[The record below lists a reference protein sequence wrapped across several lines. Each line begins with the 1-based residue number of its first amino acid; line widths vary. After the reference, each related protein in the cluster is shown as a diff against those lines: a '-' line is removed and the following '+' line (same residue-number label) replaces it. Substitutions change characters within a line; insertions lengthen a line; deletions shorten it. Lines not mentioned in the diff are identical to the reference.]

1 MGNTTPP
8 LGGVNKSV
16 GNFEGAPYSE
26 QQRPTVREGGCA
38 RERMCPREVPTQDA
52 KGHRAVAAL
61 STPSGQMAG
70 GGQGTVG
77 GSPHAHRGL
86 RHSQQGSWRPTEQG
100 APRRSPRGGL
110 RAPSRCALHREVS
123 RTRFSGGACPLILP
137 GGTRPT
143 RLPSRIILERINY
156 EIVN

>member
-38 RERMCPREVPTQDA
+38 CERMCPEYQPGCEGD
-52 KGHRAVAAL
+52 RAVAAL

-70 GGQGTVG
+70 VGQRLWGAPPTHTEDSDTASRAAGGPQ
-77 GSPHAHRGL
+77 SRGL
-86 RHSQQGSWRPTEQG
+86 RGARLGGAWEAPPGAHCTGKKGEVPTEPQ
-100 APRRSPRGGL
+100 A
-110 RAPSRCALHREVS
+110 
-123 RTRFSGGACPLILP
+123 
-137 GGTRPT
+137 
-143 RLPSRIILERINY
+143 
-156 EIVN
+156 

>member
-38 RERMCPREVPTQDA
+38 RERMCPEKYQPRMRKATGQWLLEHA
-52 KGHRAVAAL
+52 IR
-61 STPSGQMAG
+61 QMAG

-77 GSPHAHRGL
+77 
-86 RHSQQGSWRPTEQG
+86 
-100 APRRSPRGGL
+100 APPR
-110 RAPSRCALHREVS
+110 
-123 RTRFSGGACPLILP
+123 T
-137 GGTRPT
+137 
-143 RLPSRIILERINY
+143 
-156 EIVN
+156 